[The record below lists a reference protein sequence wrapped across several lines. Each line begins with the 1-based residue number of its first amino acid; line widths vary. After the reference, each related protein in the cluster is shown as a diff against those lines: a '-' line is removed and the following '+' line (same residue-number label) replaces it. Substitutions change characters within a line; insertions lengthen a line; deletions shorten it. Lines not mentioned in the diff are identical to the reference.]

1 MARTRL
7 LMTIRLAACA
17 VAAMVAA
24 GCAAPPLSPADQA
37 LLTAARRGDVDE
49 AKKAL
54 AAGANV
60 NAQDSLSGD
69 TALMRAAGFNHAAVA
84 RALLEAGAKPDV
96 RRQNNTT
103 ALHDAAAEGH
113 AEVVTL
119 LVNARATVDARGGE
133 GDQTPLA
140 RAVDNARADAVR
152 ELLEAGA
159 SIKTIVLADFVTM
172 SLGNSRGAATVQIV
186 SALMGAGADVEA
198 RNSSGETALGAAAH
212 WCHLPF
218 SREVAQALI
227 AAGASLAAKDR
238 DARTPAEHVRLKVQE
253 HTGDYKARC
262 EGLLAVL
269 PAQP

>member
-7 LMTIRLAACA
+7 LMTIRLAVCA

-152 ELLEAGA
+152 ELLAAGA